1 MKKLLLGAVLAALAG
16 LPALAQDSNGTTTT
30 TETSPT
36 TAPAA
41 PAAEDPAVELT
52 FWDSIKDS
60 DNPDLFL
67 AYMQRYP
74 NGAFRVIAEAR
85 LKEIY
90 SGGGD
95 DIGEDDTDMAA
106 DGAEAAPTTQV
117 ITVQPA
123 PAPAPT
129 VRGVTRR
136 DTAAG
141 IQRQL
146 RRLGCYRGAIDGIWG
161 PQSRAAARRFNRS
174 YSGTNIAV
182 NNPNLNALSKLRSI
196 SFRVCP

>member
-1 MKKLLLGAVLAALAG
+1 MKTLWVLAVLAIVMGA
-16 LPALAQDSNGTTTT
+16 PAVAQDTGGMT
-30 TETSPT
+30 
-36 TAPAA
+36 AA
-41 PAAEDPAVELT
+41 PVQPADSTAAPVAEDPAVELT

-90 SGGGD
+90 SGGND
-95 DIGEDDTDMAA
+95 MAEDDGDA
-106 DGAEAAPTTQV
+106 DTEEAAPTTQI

-123 PAPAPT
+123 PTQTAP
-129 VRGVTRR
+129 GVSRR
-136 DTAAG
+136 DIAAG

-146 RRLGCYRGAIDGIWG
+146 SRLGCYRGAVDGIWG
-161 PQSRAAARRFNRS
+161 PQSRAAARRFNRN
-174 YSGTNIAV
+174 YGATNIAV
-182 NNPNLNALSKLRSI
+182 NSPNLNALRKLRGI
-196 SFRVCP
+196 NRRVCF